1 MGQVRDLI
9 GAQRAAAA
17 GVVGPAKYSGLEEG
31 AIHNQLP
38 AALEWVEQANSSLR
52 SFELVPFL
60 HQHPRHPSTLGGQR
74 ITGAGQGLLFREE
87 LLPCSL
93 PLLLRHHWRCLHRDI
108 SFWLCHV
115 PIFAYCH
122 IISPF
127 FPETD

>member
-1 MGQVRDLI
+1 MRQVRNLI
-9 GAQRAAAA
+9 GAQRASAA

-31 AIHNQLP
+31 AIDDQLP
-38 AALEWVEQANSSLR
+38 AALEQVEQANLTLEPV
-52 SFELVPFL
+52 ELVLLF
-60 HQHPRHPSTLGGQR
+60 HQHPRHPSTLSGEG

-115 PIFAYCH
+115 PIFVYCH
-122 IISPF
+122 IISPCF
-127 FPETD
+127 GETD